1 MIQIVV
7 SKLHIQ
13 TAMDFDR
20 RHYRAAKALVV
31 VIPML
36 GFTYLL
42 TLLGPSATHTPT
54 AYAIFQAVRAVLL
67 STQGAVITLPYCYF
81 NTEVQSILT
90 TRWNRWR
97 MIKTLESECLSSTR
111 KSSLAAHSLNGEV
124 CPRFSLFPY
133 LVKLCIIKTTTNDT
147 SNDLCHGS
155 LANSGHKHSTG
166 QMFRQNFGY
175 MLKLRVIRTTTWF
188 PV

>member
-1 MIQIVV
+1 MQRLIQIVV

-97 MIKTLESECLSSTR
+97 MIKTLESECLPSTR
-111 KSSLAAHSLNGEV
+111 KSSHSLNGEV
-124 CPRFSLFPY
+124 CPRFPLIPY
-133 LVKLCIIKTTTNDT
+133 LEDFIIIT
-147 SNDLCHGS
+147 
-155 LANSGHKHSTG
+155 
-166 QMFRQNFGY
+166 
-175 MLKLRVIRTTTWF
+175 
-188 PV
+188 

>member
-1 MIQIVV
+1 MQRLIQIVV

-67 STQGAVITLPYCYF
+67 STQGAVITLPYCYL
-81 NTEVQSILT
+81 NTEVQGILMMH
-90 TRWNRWR
+90 WNRWKTVR
-97 MIKTLESECLSSTR
+97 MVEHEYQSSTR
-111 KSSLAAHSLNGEV
+111 
-124 CPRFSLFPY
+124 P
-133 LVKLCIIKTTTNDT
+133 
-147 SNDLCHGS
+147 
-155 LANSGHKHSTG
+155 STG
-166 QMFRQNFGY
+166 TITIVHGQVCNPQNIYLSF
-175 MLKLRVIRTTTWF
+175 L
-188 PV
+188 

>member
-1 MIQIVV
+1 MQRLIQIVV

-67 STQGAVITLPYCYF
+67 STQEAVITLHYCYF

-111 KSSLAAHSLNGEV
+111 KLSLAAQSLNGEV
-124 CPRFSLFPY
+124 CPRISLFPY
-133 LVKLCIIKTTTNDT
+133 
-147 SNDLCHGS
+147 
-155 LANSGHKHSTG
+155 
-166 QMFRQNFGY
+166 
-175 MLKLRVIRTTTWF
+175 
-188 PV
+188 